1 MQLYICIKIR
11 NNIVMNKSDKIVD
24 LLKNKDRRT
33 SLVFNNEL
41 WEMFLS
47 ACEQEKTKPT
57 QQIEKFILKFLEE
70 KEML

>member
-1 MQLYICIKIR
+1 MRK
-11 NNIVMNKSDKIVD
+11 NIAMNYSDKIVD

-33 SLVFNNEL
+33 SLVFNNQL

-47 ACEQEKTKPT
+47 ACETEKTKPT

-70 KEML
+70 KGML

>member
-1 MQLYICIKIR
+1 MRK
-11 NNIVMNKSDKIVD
+11 NIAMNYSDKIVD

-47 ACEQEKTKPT
+47 ACEKEKTKPT

-70 KEML
+70 KGML